1 MKHVLTKSNFDCML
15 EWLDANRTRAGE
27 KYEVIRNGLIDMFY
41 YKGCVASED
50 LADETIDRVS
60 RRVVEIKDSYSGDP
74 SRYFYG
80 VGKRVYKEYLKRKQ
94 PDELPVLLEA
104 PPVEDVEQQYECL
117 DQCMS
122 ELTVGN
128 RTLIL
133 QYYSERKQAKINKR
147 RAILEMLNLKPSALR
162 VRVFRIR
169 QVLEQCVGNCME
181 LREEP

>member
-1 MKHVLTKSNFDCML
+1 ML
-15 EWLDANRTRAGE
+15 EWLDANRAKAGE

-41 YKGCVASED
+41 YKGCVTSED

-74 SRYFYG
+74 TRYFYG

-94 PDELPVLLEA
+94 HEPLPVLLKA
-104 PPVEDVEQQYECL
+104 PQVEEVEQQYECL
-117 DQCMS
+117 DQ
-122 ELTVGN
+122 
-128 RTLIL
+128 
-133 QYYSERKQAKINKR
+133 RKQAKINKR

-169 QVLEQCVGNCME
+169 QTLERCVGNCME
-181 LREEP
+181 LREES